1 MHKSLEKWRKASEL
15 QDRFS
20 VFHKDVHRAIA
31 QVTGKNEIQD
41 APEEQSPRRSP
52 NNDALYDRLAA
63 GPEVKKLE
71 VYNI

>member
-15 QDRFS
+15 QDRFA

-41 APEEQSPRRSP
+41 APEEQSP